1 MGYDYGFF
9 LENYEATCGHL
20 ISLDRLEGIP
30 GRSPRNFRVNFLG
43 EFRLT
48 PGNTPGNTNFC
59 TLVCSLVNLER
70 D

>member
-30 GRSPRNFRVNFLG
+30 GRSPRNFRVKFL
-43 EFRLT
+43 EKL
-48 PGNTPGNTNFC
+48 
-59 TLVCSLVNLER
+59 